1 MEFQFHP
8 ASGRGRVR
16 TLVLGPRGERI
27 VIALAGAAAALG
39 WSLLV
44 TVPGVA
50 SHRLRR
56 DSVVAAAAESRN
68 LREEAE
74 NSARFASSLRAR
86 ALDHGDLLN
95 RIAFLYGIESAAWPR
110 LLNPQRPW
118 LLAAS
123 PEAIAKDLPLYQRA
137 LRRAGEILERRDQ
150 ADPTRAAAIPSIL
163 PVEAGLFEPAARFG
177 ARLSPWTGEEE
188 FFPGVDIAA
197 PAGSSVVSPG
207 GGTVVFTGSVRR
219 TRGGWLWRLG
229 NVVVISHGEFGA
241 TVFGHLSRIDV
252 RRGQPVKRGDRIG
265 SVGATGWALSPQ
277 LHYELWRAGRDGLRP
292 TDPLFAAL
300 DQRSRR
306 DSFSLEQMLATSA
319 PSPLEPLP
327 GVQISAERVR
337 GGPDRSIARRPHRH
351 PARAGSP

>member
-16 TLVLGPRGERI
+16 TLVLGPRGER
-27 VIALAGAAAALG
+27 VLIALAGAAAALG

-44 TVPGVA
+44 SVPGLA
-50 SHRLRR
+50 SRRLRR
-56 DSVVAAAAESRN
+56 DSFVAAMAESRN
-68 LREEAE
+68 LRDEDDHV
-74 NSARFASSLRAR
+74 ARFASALRAR
-86 ALDHGDLLN
+86 ALDHGDLFN
-95 RIAFLYGIESAAWPR
+95 RIAFLYGIEPAGWPR

-118 LLAAS
+118 LSAAS
-123 PEAIAKDLPLYQRA
+123 AQAVAKDLPLYQRA
-137 LRRAGEILERRDQ
+137 LRRASEILELREE
-150 ADPTRAAAIPSIL
+150 ADPARAAVIPSIL

-177 ARLSPWTGEEE
+177 PRLSPWTGEEE

-197 PAGSSVVSPG
+197 PAGASVVSPG
-207 GGTVVFTGSVRR
+207 AGTVVFTGNVRR

-229 NVVVISHGEFGA
+229 NVVVISHGESGA
-241 TVFGHLSRIDV
+241 TVFGHLARIDV

-277 LHYELWRAGRDGLRP
+277 LHYELWRSGRDGLRP

-306 DSFSLEQMLATSA
+306 NSFSLEQMLATSA
-319 PSPLEPLP
+319 PLPLEPLP
-327 GVQISAERVR
+327 GIQISAERVR